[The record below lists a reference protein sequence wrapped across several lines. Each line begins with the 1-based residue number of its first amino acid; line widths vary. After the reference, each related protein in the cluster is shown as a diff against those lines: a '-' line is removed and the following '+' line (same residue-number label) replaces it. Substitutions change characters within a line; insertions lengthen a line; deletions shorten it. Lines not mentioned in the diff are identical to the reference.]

1 MGATAG
7 FAWALDNLLAPC
19 GHPHK
24 TPPSGGYPR
33 SISKTAPTQGPLVC
47 NLLLFQGSHH
57 RILVVCPPL
66 RLQGSYKIKY
76 HANGPDADP
85 IEIDFTPPWRRIS
98 MVSGLEDVLGIKLPE
113 NLESPE
119 ARKLLVGVG
128 ERVGGSVG
136 LGGQVLWV
144 GLPRKLENGKEHGA
158 ATTCPF
164 PVAPGAP

>member
-1 MGATAG
+1 M
-7 FAWALDNLLAPC
+7 
-19 GHPHK
+19 
-24 TPPSGGYPR
+24 
-33 SISKTAPTQGPLVC
+33 
-47 NLLLFQGSHH
+47 
-57 RILVVCPPL
+57 CPPL
-66 RLQGSYKIKY
+66 HLQGSYKIKY

-136 LGGQVLWV
+136 LGGQALWV
-144 GLPRKLENGKEHGA
+144 GLPRKSKM
-158 ATTCPF
+158 
-164 PVAPGAP
+164 VRSMAPR